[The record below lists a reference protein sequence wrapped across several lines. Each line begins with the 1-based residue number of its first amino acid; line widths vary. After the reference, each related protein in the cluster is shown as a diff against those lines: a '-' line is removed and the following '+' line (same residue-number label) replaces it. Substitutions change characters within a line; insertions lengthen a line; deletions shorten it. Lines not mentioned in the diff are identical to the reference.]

1 MGYASKNAKRHNDR
15 ISDQEKVYHCAYCKG
30 VVLKTDHYCQYCGKK
45 LRKQNSKEGGE
56 MRKKNIDE
64 ILYKQLELLAED
76 SKNPLPDDLKDISLA
91 MVAVSRELFMH
102 RFVIF
107 FISSFLLYLLKNFA
121 VFCKKFSRRQ

>member
-1 MGYASKNAKRHNDR
+1 
-15 ISDQEKVYHCAYCKG
+15 
-30 VVLKTDHYCQYCGKK
+30 
-45 LRKQNSKEGGE
+45 

-64 ILYKQLELLAED
+64 ILYKQLEQLAED

-107 FISSFLLYLLKNFA
+107 FISGFLLYLLKNFA
-121 VFCKKFSRRQ
+121 VFCKKFSWRQ